1 MKDILLEFIT
11 EFDVTLVIE
20 QISIDD
26 DNRKYTETIIDAS
39 DLAKLSKR
47 SINTVNAFLD
57 GIFDKMNDRFTR
69 IEHDFNKRLSEK
81 FYSKQLNYF
90 GEPAYKMWVSDDGY
104 VYLCGKLT
112 VVWGIKKEFSDD
124 VANCVRSIADD
135 VMTDNIYKTTD
146 LTYRVT
152 F

>member
-1 MKDILLEFIT
+1 MNDTLLEFMT
-11 EFDVTLVIE
+11 TFDVTLIVERIT
-20 QISIDD
+20 IDD
-26 DNRKYTETIIDAS
+26 DNRKFTGTYIDAS
-39 DLAKLSKR
+39 DLATLSKR
-47 SINTVNAFLD
+47 SVSPYLDTVVS
-57 GIFDKMNDRFTR
+57 KMNVRFGQ
-69 IEHDFNKRLSEK
+69 IEHDFNQRLGEQ
-81 FYSKQLNYF
+81 FYSKQLSCF

-112 VVWGIKKEFSDD
+112 IVYGIKMSFSND
-124 VANCVRSIADD
+124 VANTIRAIADD

>member
-1 MKDILLEFIT
+1 MNNVMLEFMT

-47 SINTVNAFLD
+47 SVNTVNVFLNI
-57 GIFDKMNDRFTR
+57 IFDKMNDRFVQ
-69 IEHDFNKRLSEK
+69 IEYDLKQRLSEQ
-81 FYSKQLNYF
+81 FYGEQLNYF
-90 GEPAYKMWVSDDGY
+90 GDPAYKMWVSADGY

-112 VVWGIKKEFSDD
+112 IVYGIKNEFSSD
-124 VANCVRSIADD
+124 VVDRIRAIADD
-135 VMTDNIYKTTD
+135 VMTENIYKATD
-146 LTYRVT
+146 ITCRVT

>member
-47 SINTVNAFLD
+47 SINTVNAFLN
-57 GIFDKMNDRFTR
+57 GIFDKMNDRFTQ
-69 IEHDFNKRLSEK
+69 IEHDFNQRLNEQ
-81 FYSKQLNYF
+81 FYSKQLSCF

-104 VYLCGKLT
+104 LYLCGKLT
-112 VVWGIKKEFSDD
+112 IVYGIKNEFSNN
-124 VANCVRSIADD
+124 VANCIRAIADD